1 MNIAVE
7 FTVLLRGRLGLDG
20 STSVSPRMMVGS
32 ERGKE
37 LNGSLRT
44 SGGSVN
50 SIGPGLSNLAS
61 YVARICYSQAVFL
74 PPPSRLPFAASIF
87 AADTVSGGLL
97 AAQFSLI

>member
-1 MNIAVE
+1 MGRGLAPLFLIERVERGGAAEKSAGERGTSRRSEVKGAVLNIAGE

-44 SGGSVN
+44 SGGSVS
-50 SIGPGLSNLAS
+50 SIGPGLLVILN
-61 YVARICYSQAVFL
+61 
-74 PPPSRLPFAASIF
+74 
-87 AADTVSGGLL
+87 D
-97 AAQFSLI
+97 